1 MRLIPENTVTINPVM
16 NLAIYTPPR
25 SKLLRPPPGRSQDA
39 CYTVQGNLSL
49 ANIGV
54 FTLGLGTFLFKMN
67 PRPKGHTFFIMKDIS
82 KKDIRNNI
90 PLVSRKN
97 ASQKTIINIKG
108 LEIGGPQFIVMAG
121 PCTVESKAQLQDIA
135 KNIKNLGA
143 HILRG
148 GAYKPL
154 TFPYRSA
161 RTYELREKGLKILE
175 AIKKK
180 ENIPIVTEVMD
191 VRNVKKVAHVADI
204 LQIGTRNMQNFP
216 LLEEVA
222 KTKKPIL
229 LKRHF
234 GASLRDWLG
243 AAEYI
248 LYHGNPHVILCERGI
263 AVPHTHHPH
272 SRCIVDLQ
280 VIPAAKEYTHLPIIV
295 DPSHSTFRRKYVA
308 AIARAACA
316 VGADGIIIDVHPTP
330 SKAVVD
336 PLQALN
342 YRQFGKLVCDL
353 KKIKEI
359 VN

>member
-1 MRLIPENTVTINPVM
+1 
-16 NLAIYTPPR
+16 
-25 SKLLRPPPGRSQDA
+25 
-39 CYTVQGNLSL
+39 
-49 ANIGV
+49 
-54 FTLGLGTFLFKMN
+54 
-67 PRPKGHTFFIMKDIS
+67 MKDIS
-82 KKDIRNNI
+82 KKDQRNNI
-90 PLVSRKN
+90 PLVSRKT
-97 ASQKTIINIKG
+97 ASQKTIINIRG
-108 LEIGGPQFIVMAG
+108 LKIGGPEFIVMAG
-121 PCTVESKAQLQDIA
+121 PCTVESEEQLENVAQNM
-135 KNIKNLGA
+135 KECGA
-143 HILRG
+143 QILRG

-154 TFPYRSA
+154 TFPYRNS
-161 RTYELREKGLKILE
+161 RTYELREKGLKIIN
-175 AIKKK
+175 AVKKN
-180 ENIPIVTEVMD
+180 ENIPVVTEVLD
-191 VRNVKKVAHVADI
+191 VRNVYKVARVADI
-204 LQIGTRNMQNFP
+204 LQIGARNMQNFP

-248 LYHGNPHVILCERGI
+248 LYHGNPNVILCERGI
-263 AVPHTHHPH
+263 VAPHTHHPH
-272 SRCIVDLQ
+272 SRFIVDLQ
-280 VIPAAKEYTHLPIIV
+280 VVPAAKERTHLPIIV

-330 SKAVVD
+330 SKAAVD

-342 YRQFGKLVCDL
+342 YKQFGKLVDDL

>member
-1 MRLIPENTVTINPVM
+1 
-16 NLAIYTPPR
+16 
-25 SKLLRPPPGRSQDA
+25 
-39 CYTVQGNLSL
+39 
-49 ANIGV
+49 
-54 FTLGLGTFLFKMN
+54 
-67 PRPKGHTFFIMKDIS
+67 MKDIS
-82 KKDIRNNI
+82 KKDQRNNI
-90 PLVSRKN
+90 PLVSRKT
-97 ASQKTIINIKG
+97 ASQKTIINIRGFK
-108 LEIGGPQFIVMAG
+108 IGGPEFIVMAG
-121 PCTVESKAQLQDIA
+121 PCTVESEEQLENVAQ
-135 KNIKNLGA
+135 NIKKCGA
-143 HILRG
+143 QILRG

-154 TFPYRSA
+154 TFPYRNS
-161 RTYELREKGLKILE
+161 RTYELREKGLKIIN
-175 AIKKK
+175 AVKKN
-180 ENIPIVTEVMD
+180 ENIPVVTEVLD
-191 VRNVKKVAHVADI
+191 VRNVYKVARVADI
-204 LQIGTRNMQNFP
+204 LQIGARNMQNFP

-248 LYHGNPHVILCERGI
+248 LYHGNPNVILCERGI
-263 AVPHTHHPH
+263 AAPHTHHPH
-272 SRCIVDLQ
+272 SRFIVDLQ
-280 VIPAAKEYTHLPIIV
+280 VVPAAKERTHLPIIV

-330 SKAVVD
+330 SKAAVD

-342 YRQFGKLVCDL
+342 YKQFGKLVGDL

>member
-1 MRLIPENTVTINPVM
+1 
-16 NLAIYTPPR
+16 
-25 SKLLRPPPGRSQDA
+25 
-39 CYTVQGNLSL
+39 
-49 ANIGV
+49 
-54 FTLGLGTFLFKMN
+54 
-67 PRPKGHTFFIMKDIS
+67 MKDIS
-82 KKDIRNNI
+82 KKDQRNSI
-90 PLVSRKN
+90 PLVSRKT
-97 ASQKTIINIKG
+97 ASQKTIINIRG
-108 LEIGGPQFIVMAG
+108 LKIGGPEFIVMAG
-121 PCTVESKAQLQDIA
+121 PCTVESKEQLENVAQ
-135 KNIKNLGA
+135 NIKKCGA
-143 HILRG
+143 QILRG

-154 TFPYRSA
+154 TFPYRNS
-161 RTYELREKGLKILE
+161 RTYELREKGLKIIN
-175 AIKKK
+175 AVKKN
-180 ENIPIVTEVMD
+180 ENIPVVTEVLD
-191 VRNVKKVAHVADI
+191 VRNVYKVARVADI
-204 LQIGTRNMQNFP
+204 LQIGARNMQNFP

-248 LYHGNPHVILCERGI
+248 LYHGNPNVILCERGI
-263 AVPHTHHPH
+263 VAPHTHHPH
-272 SRCIVDLQ
+272 SRFIVDLQ
-280 VIPAAKEYTHLPIIV
+280 VVPAAKERTHLPIIV

-330 SKAVVD
+330 SKAAVD

-342 YRQFGKLVCDL
+342 YKQFGKLVDDL